1 MRFGQIRFENNI
13 TAALFEGDQARPIPG
28 YTTVSL
34 IRKAEAEGVSLV
46 DLARE
51 MAIHHSP
58 PSTPAIPILPVEVW
72 GCGCTYPEEPQSHA
86 GERGKELYEEAYA
99 GSRPQIFFKGTAR
112 ICVGPG
118 QPVGVRPDS
127 TLTGP
132 APGLAV
138 VLGRGGEVLGYTLGN
153 DISAWDI
160 QRANPLYLTQAKF
173 YKGACA
179 LGPVIVTPD
188 ELPDLSCL
196 QVTCSIEREGVQ
208 RFSETI
214 PLARLSRSISTLIE
228 YLLRSNPVPAG
239 SVMLTGTGLRI
250 REEAALAPGDTV
262 IVRVPE
268 IGELSN
274 PVALAE

>member
-13 TAALFEGDQARPIPG
+13 AAALFEGDQARPIPG
-28 YTTVSL
+28 YTTASL
-34 IRKAEAEGVSLV
+34 IRKADAEGVSLI

-51 MAIHHSP
+51 MAIHHSQ
-58 PSTPAIPILPVEVW
+58 PSTPAIPIFPVEVW
-72 GCGCTYPEEPQSHA
+72 GCGCTHPDEPRSHA
-86 GERGKELYEEAYA
+86 GEPGEALYEQAYA
-99 GSRPQIFFKGTAR
+99 GSRPQFFFKGTAR

-118 QPVGVRPDS
+118 QPAGIRPDS
-127 TLTGP
+127 SLTGP
-132 APGLAV
+132 APCLAV
-138 VLGRGGEVLGYTLGN
+138 VLGRNGTVLGYTLGN

-160 QRANPLYLTQAKF
+160 ARANPLYLTQAKF

-196 QVTCSIEREGVQ
+196 QITCSIERDGVQ

-214 PLARLSRSISTLIE
+214 PLARLSRSVNTLIE
-228 YLLRSNPVPAG
+228 HLLRANPLPAG
-239 SVMLTGTGLRI
+239 SVLLTGTGLRI
-250 REEAALAPGDTV
+250 QEEAALAPGDTV
-262 IVRVPE
+262 VIRVPE